1 MTKAQITKIINQLD
15 NLESNMQ
22 FIKFILNDQTH
33 GLNKRMFTIEK
44 FINDCKGALWKDSVR
59 VAKWQTI

>member
-33 GLNKRMFTIEK
+33 GLNKRMFAIEQ
-44 FINDCKGALWKDSVR
+44 FIKDVVDDLES
-59 VAKWQTI
+59 AKPKKKWYQF

>member
-44 FINDCKGALWKDSVR
+44 FINDCKGA
-59 VAKWQTI
+59 